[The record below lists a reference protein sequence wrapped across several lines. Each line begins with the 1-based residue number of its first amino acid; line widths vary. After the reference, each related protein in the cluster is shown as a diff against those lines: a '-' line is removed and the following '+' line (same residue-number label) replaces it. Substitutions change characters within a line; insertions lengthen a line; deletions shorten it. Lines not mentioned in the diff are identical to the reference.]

1 MKKRNKNITL
11 SANTV
16 ENIKN
21 LADKKY
27 NGNFSLACDVL
38 LKKALKNEGAWIYN

>member
-11 SANTV
+11 SANTI

-27 NGNFSLACDVL
+27 QGNFSLACDVL
-38 LKKALKNEGAWIYN
+38 LKKALKIEGGWVYD